1 MYFQLIKSLKVQQF
15 AIFNQMLEIKD
26 HIQDVQELMQLLLDI
41 LKMDQEQELDY
52 HQDPEKLF
60 LEIVEQQLELLQVEE
75 EMKNQL

>member
-1 MYFQLIKSLKVQQF
+1 
-15 AIFNQMLEIKD
+15 MLEIKD

-52 HQDPEKLF
+52 HQDQEKLF
-60 LEIVEQQLELLQVEE
+60 QEIVEQLLELLQVEE